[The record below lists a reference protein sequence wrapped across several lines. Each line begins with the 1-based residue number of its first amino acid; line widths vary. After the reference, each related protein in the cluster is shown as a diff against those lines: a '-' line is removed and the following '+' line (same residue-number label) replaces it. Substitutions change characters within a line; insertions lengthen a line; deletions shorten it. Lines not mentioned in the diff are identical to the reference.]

1 MPDFDL
7 DAALNSDPDPPRALV
22 NWATGRT
29 DSGSSPSTGEVFFYV
44 EGGDDWRPVAE
55 FRKCKVF
62 VFCDARHKGP
72 SSAQAFSDSLK
83 QGKLPV
89 GAGRFTSS
97 NFKRWTQGDDSS
109 AFEVWEQRARSFI
122 ESLWPG
128 SEQPDR
134 DPSPKRPA
142 PWSAKIK
149 RTFPNGDSDTVR
161 IIHLPV
167 DGLAAYLRLYLR
179 DAVAP
184 HAICLPW
191 FNGGHHQPLET
202 FTRVLQ
208 LDHAA
213 HESLLV
219 LPDRVEPTAP
229 GTTDWHSKSRTFP
242 DWGKIAYSAKP
253 ARFSRLVQAA
263 SSQVAGVP

>member
-1 MPDFDL
+1 MPDFDI
-7 DAALNSDPDPPRALV
+7 DGALRDPLADLV
-22 NWATGRT
+22 NVATGRT
-29 DSGSSPSTGEVFFYV
+29 TDDSPPSTGEVFFYAA
-44 EGGDDWRPVAE
+44 GGIDWRPVAE
-55 FRKCKVF
+55 FRKCNVF
-62 VFCDARHKGP
+62 VYCDARHDGP
-72 SSAQAFSDSLK
+72 SSAKAFSNSLK

-97 NFKRWTQGDDSS
+97 NFKRWTQGGDAG
-109 AFEVWEQRARSFI
+109 AFEAWEQRARSFI

-128 SEQPDR
+128 SEQPDGR
-134 DPSPKRPA
+134 QSSSRPP
-142 PWSAKIK
+142 PWSAEIK
-149 RTFPNGDSDTVR
+149 RKFPKGDSDTVR
-161 IIHLPV
+161 IIYLPV

-191 FNGGHHQPLET
+191 SSGEHDGPLET

-219 LPDRVEPTAP
+219 LPNNVEPTAP
-229 GTTDWHSKSRTFP
+229 ATTDWHSTGRTFP
-242 DWGKIAYSAKP
+242 DWQRTAYTAKP
-253 ARFSRLVQAA
+253 ARLSHLV
-263 SSQVAGVP
+263 